1 MPLKESIKEVL
12 ESSSIHGL
20 VYWSTTKR
28 LTKLFWILVV
38 ITGFSGAGFLILKSF
53 QSWQEGPIITTIE
66 TLPISNVKFPNIIVC
81 PPKDTYTNLNYDL
94 QQAQNKTI
102 DFEKDSDKL
111 WNEFIKH
118 FHKVD
123 FQNNL
128 NTYRKGFKEKNQY
141 KNWYRKSR

>member
-1 MPLKESIKEVL
+1 MSLKESVKEVL

-111 WNEFIKH
+111 WNRFIKY

-123 FQNNL
+123 FQNHI
-128 NTYRKGFKEKNQY
+128 NTYKKGFKEKNQY